1 MRLPSIVVLI
11 SGSGSNL
18 QALIDNQGSDYKITH
33 VISNKK
39 AAYGL
44 ERAAKASI
52 PTSVH
57 NIIPYRKRHPDDVSA
72 ARADFDK
79 ELAQRIKEL
88 KPDLV
93 VCAGWMHILS
103 SECLRPLKEAGVP
116 LINLHPALP
125 GAFDG
130 AHAIDRAY
138 DAFQK
143 GEITKTGC
151 MIHWVI
157 EEVDRG
163 EPLLIK
169 EIEMKK
175 EESQDD
181 LETRIHSV
189 EHVAIVEGTNMAL
202 AHRA

>member
-1 MRLPSIVVLI
+1 MSPPSIVVLI

-18 QALIDNQGSDYKITH
+18 QALMDNQSSDYKIIH

-57 NIIPYRKRHPDDVSA
+57 NIVPYKKKHPEDAAA
-72 ARADFDK
+72 ARADFDR
-79 ELAQRIKEL
+79 ELAEKIKEL
-88 KPDLV
+88 NPDLV

-103 SECLRPLKEAGVP
+103 SECLRPLREADIP

-143 GEITKTGC
+143 GEISRTGC

-169 EIEMKK
+169 EIEMKE
-175 EESQDD
+175 EESLED
-181 LETRIHSV
+181 LENRIHSV
-189 EHVAIVEGTNMAL
+189 EHVAIVEGTKLAL
-202 AHRA
+202 RKKA

>member
-1 MRLPSIVVLI
+1 MSLPSILVLI

-52 PTSVH
+52 STTVH
-57 NIIPYRKRHPDDVSA
+57 NIVPYKKKHLEDATA
-72 ARADFDK
+72 ARPDFDR
-79 ELAQRIKEL
+79 ELAEKIKKL
-88 KPDLV
+88 NPDLV

-103 SECLRPLKEAGVP
+103 SECLRPLREAGIP

-169 EIEMKK
+169 EIEMK
-175 EESQDD
+175 EGESLED
-181 LETRIHSV
+181 LENRIHSV
-189 EHVAIVEGTNMAL
+189 EHVAIVEGTKLAL
-202 AHRA
+202 AKKT